1 MNERPRRRTRG
12 LWRRIVDFALTD
24 ANTLA
29 AGGVDDAV
37 IERLEQVLLEA
48 DFGVDI
54 TMELV
59 EVLERAC
66 RRGRIDSERALRDLL
81 RARLA
86 EMLAAAAPTEPADT
100 QAAGHGDPAGG
111 APAVAGLRGG
121 GNDPGIVLLLGVNGV
136 GKTTTAAKLA
146 ARLRGEGQRVLLA
159 AADTFRAGAQ
169 AQLHAW
175 AKRLDAD
182 FVGGPTG
189 ADPASVA
196 FDAVTAARARGAT
209 WVLIDTAGR
218 LHTQDDLMRE
228 LAKIDRVLGRQAEG
242 APHERLLVVDA
253 TCGQN
258 VIRQARRFGE
268 CLDLTGLVLAKFDSS
283 ARAGTVAS
291 VARDLSVP
299 VRFLGVGESPDDL
312 EAFSPERYLDKIL
325 APDD

>member
-1 MNERPRRRTRG
+1 M
-12 LWRRIVDFALTD
+12 
-24 ANTLA
+24 
-29 AGGVDDAV
+29 
-37 IERLEQVLLEA
+37 
-48 DFGVDI
+48 
-54 TMELV
+54 
-59 EVLERAC
+59 
-66 RRGRIDSERALRDLL
+66 
-81 RARLA
+81 
-86 EMLAAAAPTEPADT
+86 
-100 QAAGHGDPAGG
+100 
-111 APAVAGLRGG
+111 
-121 GNDPGIVLLLGVNGV
+121 LLLGVNGV

-253 TCGQN
+253 TSGQN

-268 CLDLTGLVLAKFDSS
+268 RLDLTGLVLAKFDSS